1 MHISCKNKNAC
12 FLILFFFFFLIL
24 KSRKFISLIS
34 PPGIQVGWIKTRVM
48 CYGRGHTG
56 TWRAGTV
63 GSNGFKVGSTS
74 KHPPSRKRL
83 VCQIRVWVPVCM
95 ISMLPLQPSKTGQPP
110 AQTLQWLPNTERR
123 KYKFSSTAHRTHL
136 ISHHFC
142 PHHAVLPHRPLHGSS
157 TVLSTLPL
165 PHLGRL
171 AHAPA
176 LTDESLS
183 HATQVSI

>member
-12 FLILFFFFFLIL
+12 FLILFFFFLIL